1 MCGIAQTSNHSLT
14 EPLPLIPFAKRMVAM
29 VSQVLSYYSNLQTR
43 RAAESNIGKDHS
55 LTYVLALTALGMSVA
70 TMALT
75 FGLDFGSF

>member
-43 RAAESNIGKDHS
+43 RAAASDIGKDPS
-55 LTYVLALTALGMSVA
+55 FTYVLTFVALGMLAA
-70 TMALT
+70 TTALT